1 MTMRR
6 QMREKEFKKSKE
18 DRQKRIANL
27 QTRWEENQGTD
38 QNPGKNNWT
47 WKNEEVQEDK

>member
-1 MTMRR
+1 
-6 QMREKEFKKSKE
+6 
-18 DRQKRIANL
+18 L